1 MLQSAILVLALS
13 SSFADAPPEGVS
25 SQPPVAV
32 ATPASGAKPDASPAA
47 SDSAVKP
54 NALPATPASD
64 AKPDASP
71 ASDSAAGSS
80 PQPKAD
86 NRVPVPKIVLTTAEE
101 KEAYKAKYQKL
112 ARESFKTSKPDPGIV
127 VPQLVNMFNELRM
140 VEGLQKSELTRM
152 RDTLRV
158 RMIAM
163 SDQLHRDIAKAK
175 RLGKSP
181 TERLHA
187 RVAAASRGVETP
199 AYKKRD
205 GLDALLEE
213 PNRPNSAENSR
224 VTQPESAASTES
236 EANGKSE
243 AASTTPEA
251 LAATEQQ
258 NVQSLINLIQ
268 DTIDPDSWES
278 RGGGGSI
285 YYYAPLHA
293 LVIRQTEDVHRQ
305 IGGVLGNLNR

>member
-1 MLQSAILVLALS
+1 
-13 SSFADAPPEGVS
+13 
-25 SQPPVAV
+25 
-32 ATPASGAKPDASPAA
+32 
-47 SDSAVKP
+47 
-54 NALPATPASD
+54 
-64 AKPDASP
+64 
-71 ASDSAAGSS
+71 
-80 PQPKAD
+80 
-86 NRVPVPKIVLTTAEE
+86 
-101 KEAYKAKYQKL
+101 
-112 ARESFKTSKPDPGIV
+112 
-127 VPQLVNMFNELRM
+127 
-140 VEGLQKSELTRM
+140 
-152 RDTLRV
+152 
-158 RMIAM
+158 M

-175 RLGKSP
+175 RLSESP

-213 PNRPNSAENSR
+213 PNKPNSAVNSR
-224 VTQPESAASTES
+224 ATQPEPAASTES
-236 EANGKSE
+236 EAKGKSE
-243 AASTTPEA
+243 AASTTPEP

-268 DTIDPDSWES
+268 DTIDPGSWES